1 MAAYGAKTVEIAF
14 KASETARAPFRMY
27 SVTTGNDGGHG
38 LWDEDEVVGNVR
50 GRRRREERWRT
61 VCDGRRGFLLDVRLR
76 REAFIV
82 ASGIG
87 WVVGQVAKGSGV
99 WGGGLGMRGEL

>member
-1 MAAYGAKTVEIAF
+1 M
-14 KASETARAPFRMY
+14 
-27 SVTTGNDGGHG
+27 
-38 LWDEDEVVGNVR
+38 
-50 GRRRREERWRT
+50 
-61 VCDGRRGFLLDVRLR
+61 LDVRLR